1 MAKSI
6 IITGAGRGVG
16 KSCAE
21 RFLKEGWSVGLIGRN
36 PDPLSEME
44 KEHENAMALPCD
56 VADADAV
63 DAAFNAFVGRF
74 GRLDALFNNAG
85 ITLPGKPI
93 DEVDVNDWRSLID
106 INLTGSFI
114 CARKAFGLMRHQDP
128 RGGRIINNGS
138 VSAYVPRV
146 GSVAYTASKHAI
158 TGLTRTIS
166 LDGRAFNIEC
176 GQIDIGNALTDM
188 AYSMTQ
194 GMPQPDGSVR
204 AEAVMDVEHVA
215 SSVLH
220 MAELPLDAN
229 VQFMTVM
236 ATTMPYIGRG

>member
-1 MAKSI
+1 MAKTI

-21 RFLKEGWSVGLIGRN
+21 RFLKKGWSVGLIGRN
-36 PDPLSEME
+36 PEPLSDME

-63 DAAFNAFVGRF
+63 GAAFDAFVERF

-93 DEVDVNDWRSLID
+93 DEVDVDDWRFLID

-128 RGGRIINNGS
+128 QGGRIINNGS

-166 LDGRAFNIEC
+166 LDGRAFNIAC

-188 AYSMTQ
+188 AYSCLLYTSPSPRDRQ
-194 GMPQPDGSVR
+194 KSRMP
-204 AEAVMDVEHVA
+204 
-215 SSVLH
+215 SS
-220 MAELPLDAN
+220 A
-229 VQFMTVM
+229 
-236 ATTMPYIGRG
+236 

>member
-21 RFLKEGWSVGLIGRN
+21 LFLKEGWSVGLIGRN
-36 PDPLSEME
+36 PDPLSDME

-63 DAAFNAFVGRF
+63 DASFDAFVGRF

-93 DEVDVNDWRSLID
+93 DEVDVHDWRSLID

-128 RGGRIINNGS
+128 QGGRIINNGS

-166 LDGRAFNIEC
+166 LDGRAFNIAC

-204 AEAVMDVEHVA
+204 VEAVMDVDHVA
-215 SSVLH
+215 SSLLH
-220 MAELPLDAN
+220 MAELSLDAN

>member
-1 MAKSI
+1 MAKTI

-21 RFLKEGWSVGLIGRN
+21 RFLNEGWSVGLIGRN
-36 PDPLSEME
+36 PDPLTEIE
-44 KEHENAMALPCD
+44 KMHENAMALPCD
-56 VADADAV
+56 VADSDAV
-63 DAAFNAFVGRF
+63 DAAFDAFVGRF

-93 DEVDVNDWRSLID
+93 DEVDVGDWRSLID

-114 CARKAFGLMRHQDP
+114 CARKAFGLMRYQDP
-128 RGGRIINNGS
+128 QGGRIINNGS

-146 GSVAYTASKHAI
+146 GSAAYTASKHAI

-166 LDGRAFNIEC
+166 LDGRAFNIAC

-204 AEAVMDVEHVA
+204 VEAVMDVDHVA

-220 MAELPLDAN
+220 MADLPLAAN
-229 VQFMTVM
+229 FQFMTVM

>member
-1 MAKSI
+1 MTVYQRS
-6 IITGAGRGVG
+6 
-16 KSCAE
+16 S
-21 RFLKEGWSVGLIGRN
+21 
-36 PDPLSEME
+36 
-44 KEHENAMALPCD
+44 PCD

-138 VSAYVPRV
+138 VSAQMPNSSKKLRAGCKNAVVRKSAPSAARDVTGVCGSTQRV
-146 GSVAYTASKHAI
+146 SKPACAKAI
-158 TGLTRTIS
+158 
-166 LDGRAFNIEC
+166 
-176 GQIDIGNALTDM
+176 
-188 AYSMTQ
+188 
-194 GMPQPDGSVR
+194 
-204 AEAVMDVEHVA
+204 AV
-215 SSVLH
+215 
-220 MAELPLDAN
+220 
-229 VQFMTVM
+229 
-236 ATTMPYIGRG
+236 TMPAMPPPDTTTSTE

>member
-1 MAKSI
+1 MAKTI

-36 PDPLSEME
+36 PEPLSDME
-44 KEHENAMALPCD
+44 KQHENAMALPCD
-56 VADADAV
+56 VADSDAV
-63 DAAFNAFVGRF
+63 DDAFDAFVRRF

-114 CARKAFGLMRHQDP
+114 CARKAFGLMRQQDP
-128 RGGRIINNGS
+128 QGGRIINNGS

-166 LDGRAFNIEC
+166 LDGRAFNIAC

-204 AEAVMDVEHVA
+204 VEAVMDVDHVA
-215 SSVLH
+215 ASVLH
-220 MAELPLDAN
+220 MADLPLDAN

>member
-1 MAKSI
+1 MAKTI

-36 PDPLSEME
+36 SDPLSDME
-44 KEHENAMALPCD
+44 KKHENEMALPCD

-63 DAAFNAFVGRF
+63 DASFNAFVERF

-93 DEVDVNDWRSLID
+93 DEVDVDDWRSLID

-128 RGGRIINNGS
+128 QGGRIINNGS

-166 LDGRAFNIEC
+166 LDGRAFNIAC
-176 GQIDIGNALTDM
+176 GQIDIGTA
-188 AYSMTQ
+188 
-194 GMPQPDGSVR
+194 
-204 AEAVMDVEHVA
+204 
-215 SSVLH
+215 
-220 MAELPLDAN
+220 
-229 VQFMTVM
+229 
-236 ATTMPYIGRG
+236 

>member
-1 MAKSI
+1 MAKTI

-36 PDPLSEME
+36 LEPLSDME
-44 KEHENAMALPCD
+44 KQHENAMALPCD
-56 VADADAV
+56 VADSDAV
-63 DAAFNAFVGRF
+63 DDAFDAFVGRF

-114 CARKAFGLMRHQDP
+114 CARKAFGLMRQQDP
-128 RGGRIINNGS
+128 QGGRIINNGS

-166 LDGRAFNIEC
+166 LDGRAFNIAC

-204 AEAVMDVEHVA
+204 VEAVMDVDHVA
-215 SSVLH
+215 ASVLH
-220 MAELPLDAN
+220 MADLPLDAT